1 MAVAINDND
10 APHRFASLV
19 YKLFSLFLVAVVQQ
33 NTGAG
38 LCVQLFAIVA
48 GAGVNVLL
56 ISGFGFGTIKRD
68 VPEFQMTD
76 D

>member
-19 YKLFSLFLVAVVQQ
+19 YKLFTLFLVVVVQQ

-38 LCVQLFAIVA
+38 ICVQLFAFVA
-48 GAGVNVLL
+48 GAGVNELL
-56 ISGFGFGTIKRD
+56 ISGSVSVRQKKVLNELQDGG
-68 VPEFQMTD
+68 
-76 D
+76 